1 MASSGG
7 LRFKI
12 RWASTTSRPCTARLS
27 TAATGMNSNGSS
39 RPTRTL
45 RVLGGVSRGQEALGR
60 DSVLDWLAA
69 KWPGAPACLHLSG
82 NLRFTPD
89 GDGAKGTCD
98 FLFLIKNEDG
108 SLHMSSAG
116 RYLDRYA
123 RHDGRWV
130 IAERLITFIGEPI

>member
-1 MASSGG
+1 MASSGAE
-7 LRFKI
+7 I
-12 RWASTTSRPCTARLS
+12 EDPWASTTSRPLYCQAFD
-27 TAATGMNSNGSS
+27 S
-39 RPTRTL
+39 RDRDELERVFSPDATL

-60 DSVLDWLAA
+60 ESVLDWLAA

-82 NLRFTPD
+82 NLRFAPD